1 VGAATFISVG
11 TSLTQVT
18 TACEFDQH
26 IEQRT
31 HRQEIPCELI
41 AQHLAASR
49 LAASSLGSIAAS
61 GG

>member
-1 VGAATFISVG
+1 VG